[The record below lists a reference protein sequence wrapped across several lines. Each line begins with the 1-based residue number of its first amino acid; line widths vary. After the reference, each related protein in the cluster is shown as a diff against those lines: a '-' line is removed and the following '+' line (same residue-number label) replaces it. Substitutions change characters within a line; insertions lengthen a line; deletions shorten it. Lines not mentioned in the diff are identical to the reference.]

1 VKICDL
7 CKQPY
12 EPMVQEMFDVN
23 GNRYTYEVMWC
34 LDCTSKFYAKFFSK
48 RKATISV
55 PFDTGMGK
63 GNGKGD
69 GEENGSIFHAL
80 NSLANTIMGRD

>member
-1 VKICDL
+1 MKICDL

-12 EPMVQEMFDVN
+12 EPLIQEMFDVN

-34 LDCTSKFYAKFFSK
+34 LDCTAKFYAKFFSK
-48 RKATISV
+48 RKASISV

-69 GEENGSIFHAL
+69 GNGSIFRAL
-80 NSLANTIMGRD
+80 NILSDIIAGRD